1 MQRRHFLSSLAAL
14 TLLGG
19 CGFHL
24 PGGSTIPARLQG
36 LRVEASGPAG
46 GELAQ
51 AVERALQRD
60 GNVASNNGPILQLDN
75 VGISQRAISISPSS
89 GVALEFLN
97 TVRGSVSVRQ
107 EKKILLPA
115 EPLLVEQSFTFNSGS
130 PLATNAQ
137 QIESQR
143 QLMDEAARV
152 VLRRVLLAPA
162 LR

>member
-1 MQRRHFLSSLAAL
+1 MQRRHFLFSLGAL

-24 PGGSTIPARLQG
+24 PGGSTVPARLQG
-36 LRVEASGPAG
+36 MRVVASGPSG
-46 GELAQ
+46 GALGQ

-60 GNVASNNGPILQLDN
+60 GNVASKDGPVLRLDN
-75 VGISQRAISISPSS
+75 VSISQRAISISPSS
-89 GVALEFLN
+89 GAALEFLN
-97 TVRGSVSVRQ
+97 TLRGNISVLHAKQ
-107 EKKILLPA
+107 ILLPA
-115 EPLLVEQSFTFNSGS
+115 EPLLVEQSFTYNSGN
-130 PLATNAQ
+130 PLATSAQ

-143 QLMDEAARV
+143 QLIDEAARV